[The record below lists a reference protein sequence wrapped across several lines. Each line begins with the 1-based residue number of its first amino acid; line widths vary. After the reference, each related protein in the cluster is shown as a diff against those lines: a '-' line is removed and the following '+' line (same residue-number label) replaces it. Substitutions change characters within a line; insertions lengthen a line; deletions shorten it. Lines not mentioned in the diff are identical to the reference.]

1 MKKEKNRVNKKQKL
15 YIIIA
20 SSLAIIV
27 IVTCSILWL
36 IQNGKINAN
45 KDYKEP
51 LNKNFSFL
59 VENEST
65 ELKNTNIFT
74 GQYEIYQNLLKEFKN
89 KKSTLNDP
97 YVVVNPFLISPQTAL
112 ILFNT
117 TKKEKV
123 TVTIKGKHN
132 DDLTVNFESSKEHIL
147 PIYGLYG
154 KYTNKVIITT
164 ESGSKKELDIKIDDF
179 APTENA
185 EVLENK
191 IENSNG
197 EFYFGTSS
205 LGTGNIAL
213 DNYGEI
219 RWWLNIGYTKGMT
232 MLQNGHLLLSNAD
245 KGPDL
250 TSTSGVV
257 ELDMLGY
264 VHKNY
269 EIDGGYHHD
278 GYELENGNL
287 IILTSKRGGGT
298 LADYIVEVDRNTG
311 KVVKDWSLKD
321 IALKVDPDLL
331 EPGEIT
337 WGWINSV
344 FYDKNTDSLILSVR
358 NQNSVVAIDYQTGDI
373 KWILGEEKYWSS
385 KFKDYLIKGVGD
397 DFIYPQ
403 GQHSVNITTDGKL
416 SIFNNGY
423 NSYKEETVTCKSLKN
438 NASYA
443 VVYSLDLDN
452 KTAKVDWKFGGQEY
466 FSYALS
472 SFTYSTNG
480 HRIFNSGWHF
490 TDEVNYDDPS
500 CTQFSNDK
508 YDAYI
513 IDFDENNNIVNKLKS
528 PESKFEVVKANI
540 YNLESVSVKPKTV
553 TIVSNYKTELG
564 KHLAPYEPDE
574 YEELSENDA
583 LEFKNSTSQ
592 EIIFEIHNNK
602 FSFVGYYPK
611 DTSVNVTFIS
621 PRGKAYKYVLKES
634 GQDMKDF
641 IDLSN
646 LKSGR
651 YYIFA
656 EIDGEKYNIGNY
668 VEIQ

>member
-27 IVTCSILWL
+27 IVTSGILWL
-36 IQNGKINAN
+36 VQSGKINAN

-65 ELKNTNIFT
+65 ELKNDNIFT
-74 GQYEIYQNLLKEFKN
+74 GQYEIYQKLLKEFKN
-89 KKSTLNDP
+89 KKSTLSDP
-97 YVVVNPFLISPQTAL
+97 YVVTNPFLISPQTAL
-112 ILFNT
+112 IMFNT

-154 KYTNKVIITT
+154 KYTNKVILTT
-164 ESGSKKELDIKIDDF
+164 ESGEKKEIDIKIDDF

-232 MLQNGHLLLSNAD
+232 MLQNGHILLSNAD
-245 KGPDL
+245 NGPDL

-269 EIDGGYHHD
+269 EIEGGYHHD

-287 IILTSKRGGGT
+287 IILTSKRGGGS
-298 LADYIVEVDRNTG
+298 LADYVVEVDRNTG

-344 FYDKNTDSLILSVR
+344 FYDKNTDSLILSLR
-358 NQNSVVAIDYQTGDI
+358 NQNSVVAIDYQTGNI

-385 KFKDYLIKGVGD
+385 KFKDYLIKGIGN

-403 GQHSVNITTDGKL
+403 GQHSVNILSDGRL

-423 NSYKEETVTCKSLKN
+423 NAYKEETVSCKSLKN
-438 NASYA
+438 NTSYA
-443 VVYSLDLDN
+443 MVYSLDLNN
-452 KTAKVDWKFGGQEY
+452 KTAKVDWKFGGKEY

-480 HRIFNSGWHF
+480 HRVFNSGWHF
-490 TDEVNYDDPS
+490 TDEVNYEDPA

-540 YNLESVSVKPKTV
+540 YNLESVSVKPKAIDV
-553 TIVSNYKTELG
+553 VSNYKTELG
-564 KHLAPYEPDE
+564 KYLIPYEPDK
-574 YEELSENDA
+574 YEELSESEA
-583 LEFKNSTSQ
+583 LEFKNSVNQ
-592 EIIFEIHNNK
+592 EIVFEIHNNK

-634 GQDMKDF
+634 GQDIKDF
-641 IDLSN
+641 INLSK

-651 YYIFA
+651 YYVFA

-668 VEIQ
+668 IDIQ

>member
-27 IVTCSILWL
+27 IVTSGILWL
-36 IQNGKINAN
+36 VQSGKINAN

-65 ELKNTNIFT
+65 ELKNDNIFT
-74 GQYEIYQNLLKEFKN
+74 GQYEIYQKLLKEFKN
-89 KKSTLNDP
+89 KKSTLSDP
-97 YVVVNPFLISPQTAL
+97 YVVTNPFLTSPQTAL
-112 ILFNT
+112 IMFNT

-154 KYTNKVIITT
+154 KYTNKVILTT
-164 ESGSKKELDIKIDDF
+164 ESGEKKEIDIKIDDF

-232 MLQNGHLLLSNAD
+232 MLQNGHILLSNAD
-245 KGPDL
+245 NGPDL

-269 EIDGGYHHD
+269 EIEGGYHHD

-287 IILTSKRGGGT
+287 IILTSKRGGGS
-298 LADYIVEVDRNTG
+298 LADYVVEVDRNTG

-344 FYDKNTDSLILSVR
+344 FYDKNTDSLILSLR
-358 NQNSVVAIDYQTGDI
+358 NQNSVVAIDYQTGNI

-385 KFKDYLIKGVGD
+385 KFKDYLIKGIGD

-403 GQHSVNITTDGKL
+403 GQHSVNILSDGRL

-423 NSYKEETVTCKSLKN
+423 NAYKEETVSCKSLKN

-443 VVYSLDLDN
+443 MVYSLDLNN
-452 KTAKVDWKFGGQEY
+452 KTAKVDWKFGGKEY

-480 HRIFNSGWHF
+480 HRVFNSGWHF
-490 TDEVNYDDPS
+490 TDEVNYEDPA

-540 YNLESVSVKPKTV
+540 YNLESVSVKPKTINV
-553 TIVSNYKTELG
+553 VSNYKTELG
-564 KHLAPYEPDE
+564 KYLIPYEPDK
-574 YEELSENDA
+574 YEELSESEA
-583 LEFKNSTSQ
+583 LEFKNSINQ
-592 EIIFEIHNNK
+592 EIVFEIHNNK

-634 GQDMKDF
+634 GQDIKDF
-641 IDLSN
+641 INLSK

-651 YYIFA
+651 YYVFA

-668 VEIQ
+668 IDIQ

>member
-27 IVTCSILWL
+27 IVTSGILWL
-36 IQNGKINAN
+36 VQSGKINAN

-65 ELKNTNIFT
+65 ELKNDNIFT
-74 GQYEIYQNLLKEFKN
+74 GQYEIYQKLLKEFKN
-89 KKSTLNDP
+89 KKSTLSDP
-97 YVVVNPFLISPQTAL
+97 YVVTNPFLISPQTAL
-112 ILFNT
+112 IMFNT

-154 KYTNKVIITT
+154 KYTNKVILTT
-164 ESGSKKELDIKIDDF
+164 ESGEKKEIDIKIDDF

-232 MLQNGHLLLSNAD
+232 MLQNGHILLSNAD
-245 KGPDL
+245 NGPDL

-269 EIDGGYHHD
+269 EIEGGYHHD

-287 IILTSKRGGGT
+287 IILTSKRGGGS
-298 LADYIVEVDRNTG
+298 LADYVVEVDRNTG

-344 FYDKNTDSLILSVR
+344 FYDKNTDSLILSLR
-358 NQNSVVAIDYQTGDI
+358 NQNSVVAIDYQTGNI

-385 KFKDYLIKGVGD
+385 KFKDYLIKGIGD

-403 GQHSVNITTDGKL
+403 GQHSVNILSDGRL

-423 NSYKEETVTCKSLKN
+423 NAYKEETVSCISLKN

-443 VVYSLDLDN
+443 MVYSLDLNN
-452 KTAKVDWKFGGQEY
+452 KTAKVEWKFGGKEY

-480 HRIFNSGWHF
+480 HRVFNSGWHF
-490 TDEVNYDDPS
+490 TDEVNYEDPA

-540 YNLESVSVKPKTV
+540 YNLESVSVKPKAIDV
-553 TIVSNYKTELG
+553 VSNYKTELG
-564 KHLAPYEPDE
+564 KYLIPYEPDK
-574 YEELSENDA
+574 YEELSESEA
-583 LEFKNSTSQ
+583 LEFKNSVNQ
-592 EIIFEIHNNK
+592 EIVFEIHNNK

-634 GQDMKDF
+634 GQDIKDF
-641 IDLSN
+641 INLSK

-651 YYIFA
+651 YYVFA

-668 VEIQ
+668 IDIQ

>member
-27 IVTCSILWL
+27 IVTSGILWL
-36 IQNGKINAN
+36 VQSGKINAN

-65 ELKNTNIFT
+65 ELKNDNIFT
-74 GQYEIYQNLLKEFKN
+74 GQYEIYQKLLKEFKN
-89 KKSTLNDP
+89 KKSTLSDP
-97 YVVVNPFLISPQTAL
+97 YVVTNPFLISPQTAL
-112 ILFNT
+112 IMFNT

-154 KYTNKVIITT
+154 KYTNKVILTT
-164 ESGSKKELDIKIDDF
+164 ESGEKKEIDIKIDDF

-232 MLQNGHLLLSNAD
+232 MLQNGHILLSNAD
-245 KGPDL
+245 NGPDL

-269 EIDGGYHHD
+269 EIEGGYHHD

-287 IILTSKRGGGT
+287 IILTSKRGGGS
-298 LADYIVEVDRNTG
+298 LADYVVEVDRNTG

-344 FYDKNTDSLILSVR
+344 FYDKNTDSLILSLR
-358 NQNSVVAIDYQTGDI
+358 NQNSVVAIDYQTGNI

-385 KFKDYLIKGVGD
+385 KFKDYLIKGIGD

-403 GQHSVNITTDGKL
+403 GQHSVNILSDGRL

-423 NSYKEETVTCKSLKN
+423 NAYKEETVSCKSLKS

-443 VVYSLDLDN
+443 MVYSLDLNN
-452 KTAKVDWKFGGQEY
+452 KTAKVDWKFGGKEY

-480 HRIFNSGWHF
+480 HRVFNSGWHF
-490 TDEVNYDDPS
+490 TDEVNYEDPA

-540 YNLESVSVKPKTV
+540 YNLESVSVKPKTIDV
-553 TIVSNYKTELG
+553 VSNYKTELG
-564 KHLAPYEPDE
+564 KYLIPYEPDK
-574 YEELSENDA
+574 YEELSESEA
-583 LEFKNSTSQ
+583 LEFKNSVNQ
-592 EIIFEIHNNK
+592 EIVFEIHNNK

-634 GQDMKDF
+634 GQDIKDF
-641 IDLSN
+641 INLSK

-651 YYIFA
+651 YYVFA

-668 VEIQ
+668 IDIQ

>member
-27 IVTCSILWL
+27 IVTSGILWL
-36 IQNGKINAN
+36 VQSGKINAN

-65 ELKNTNIFT
+65 ELKNDNIFT
-74 GQYEIYQNLLKEFKN
+74 GQYEIYQKLLKEFKN
-89 KKSTLNDP
+89 KKSTLSDP
-97 YVVVNPFLISPQTAL
+97 YVVTNPFLISPQTAL
-112 ILFNT
+112 IMFNT

-154 KYTNKVIITT
+154 KYTNKVILTT
-164 ESGSKKELDIKIDDF
+164 ESGEKKEIDIKIDDF

-232 MLQNGHLLLSNAD
+232 MLQNGHILLSNAD
-245 KGPDL
+245 NGPDL

-269 EIDGGYHHD
+269 EIEGGYHHD

-287 IILTSKRGGGT
+287 IILTSKRGGGS
-298 LADYIVEVDRNTG
+298 LADYVVEVDRNTG

-344 FYDKNTDSLILSVR
+344 FYDKNTDSLILSLR
-358 NQNSVVAIDYQTGDI
+358 NQNSVVAIDYQTGNI

-385 KFKDYLIKGVGD
+385 KFKDYLIKGIGD

-403 GQHSVNITTDGKL
+403 GQHSVNILSDGRL

-423 NSYKEETVTCKSLKN
+423 NAYKEETVSCKSLKN
-438 NASYA
+438 NTSYA
-443 VVYSLDLDN
+443 MVYSLDLNN
-452 KTAKVDWKFGGQEY
+452 KTAKVDWKFGGKEY

-480 HRIFNSGWHF
+480 HRVFNSGWHF
-490 TDEVNYDDPS
+490 TDEVNYEDLA

-540 YNLESVSVKPKTV
+540 YNLESVSVKPKTIDV
-553 TIVSNYKTELG
+553 VSNYKTELG
-564 KHLAPYEPDE
+564 KYLIPYEPDK
-574 YEELSENDA
+574 YEELSESEA
-583 LEFKNSTSQ
+583 LEFKNSINQ
-592 EIIFEIHNNK
+592 EIVFEIHNNK

-634 GQDMKDF
+634 GQDIKDF
-641 IDLSN
+641 INLSK

-651 YYIFA
+651 YYVFA

-668 VEIQ
+668 IDIQ

>member
-27 IVTCSILWL
+27 IVTSGILWL
-36 IQNGKINAN
+36 VQSGKINAN

-65 ELKNTNIFT
+65 ELKNDNIFT
-74 GQYEIYQNLLKEFKN
+74 GQYEIYQKLLKEFKN
-89 KKSTLNDP
+89 KKSTLSDP
-97 YVVVNPFLISPQTAL
+97 YVVTNPFLISPQTAL
-112 ILFNT
+112 IMFNT

-154 KYTNKVIITT
+154 KYTNKVILTT
-164 ESGSKKELDIKIDDF
+164 ESGEKKELDIKIDDF

-232 MLQNGHLLLSNAD
+232 MLQNGHILLSNAD
-245 KGPDL
+245 NGPDL

-269 EIDGGYHHD
+269 EIEGGYHHD

-287 IILTSKRGGGT
+287 IILTSKRGGGS
-298 LADYIVEVDRNTG
+298 LADYVVEVDRNTG

-344 FYDKNTDSLILSVR
+344 FYDKNTDSLILSLR
-358 NQNSVVAIDYQTGDI
+358 NQNSVVAIDYQTGNI

-385 KFKDYLIKGVGD
+385 KFKDYLIKGIGD

-403 GQHSVNITTDGKL
+403 GQHSVNILSDGRL

-423 NSYKEETVTCKSLKN
+423 NAYKEETVSCKSLKS

-443 VVYSLDLDN
+443 MVYSLDLNN
-452 KTAKVDWKFGGQEY
+452 KTAKVDWKFGGKEY

-480 HRIFNSGWHF
+480 HRVFNSGWHF
-490 TDEVNYDDPS
+490 TDEVNYEDPA

-540 YNLESVSVKPKTV
+540 YNLESVSVKPKTIDV
-553 TIVSNYKTELG
+553 VSNYKTELG
-564 KHLAPYEPDE
+564 KYLIPYEPDK
-574 YEELSENDA
+574 YEELSESEA
-583 LEFKNSTSQ
+583 LEFKNSVNQ
-592 EIIFEIHNNK
+592 EIVFEIHNNK

-634 GQDMKDF
+634 GQDIKDF
-641 IDLSN
+641 INLSK

-651 YYIFA
+651 YYVFA

-668 VEIQ
+668 IDIQ

>member
-27 IVTCSILWL
+27 IVTSGILWL
-36 IQNGKINAN
+36 VQSGKINAN

-65 ELKNTNIFT
+65 ELKNDNIFT
-74 GQYEIYQNLLKEFKN
+74 GQYEIYQKLLKEFKN
-89 KKSTLNDP
+89 KKSTLSDP
-97 YVVVNPFLISPQTAL
+97 YVVTNPFLISPQTAL
-112 ILFNT
+112 IMFNT

-154 KYTNKVIITT
+154 KYTNKVILTT
-164 ESGSKKELDIKIDDF
+164 ESGEKKEIDIKIDDF

-232 MLQNGHLLLSNAD
+232 MLQNGHILLSNAD
-245 KGPDL
+245 NGPDL

-269 EIDGGYHHD
+269 EIEGGYHHD

-287 IILTSKRGGGT
+287 IILTSKRGGGS
-298 LADYIVEVDRNTG
+298 LADYVVEVDRNTG

-344 FYDKNTDSLILSVR
+344 FYDKNTDSLILSLR
-358 NQNSVVAIDYQTGDI
+358 NQNSVVAIDYQTGNI

-385 KFKDYLIKGVGD
+385 KFKDYLIKGIGD

-403 GQHSVNITTDGKL
+403 GQHSVNILSDGRL

-423 NSYKEETVTCKSLKN
+423 NAYKEETVSCKSLKN
-438 NASYA
+438 NTSYA
-443 VVYSLDLDN
+443 MVYSLDLNN
-452 KTAKVDWKFGGQEY
+452 KTAKVDWKFGGKEY

-480 HRIFNSGWHF
+480 HRVFNSGWHF
-490 TDEVNYDDPS
+490 TDEVNYEDPA

-540 YNLESVSVKPKTV
+540 YNLESVSVKPKTINV
-553 TIVSNYKTELG
+553 VSNYKTELG
-564 KHLAPYEPDE
+564 KYLIPYEPDK
-574 YEELSENDA
+574 YEELSESEA
-583 LEFKNSTSQ
+583 LEFKNSINQ
-592 EIIFEIHNNK
+592 EIVFEIHNNK

-634 GQDMKDF
+634 GQDIKDF
-641 IDLSN
+641 INLSK

-651 YYIFA
+651 YYVFA

-668 VEIQ
+668 IDIQ

>member
-27 IVTCSILWL
+27 IVTSGILWL
-36 IQNGKINAN
+36 VQSGKINAN

-65 ELKNTNIFT
+65 ELKNDNIFT
-74 GQYEIYQNLLKEFKN
+74 GQYEIYQKLLKEFKN
-89 KKSTLNDP
+89 KKSTLSDP
-97 YVVVNPFLISPQTAL
+97 YVVTNPFLISPQTAL
-112 ILFNT
+112 IMFNT

-154 KYTNKVIITT
+154 KYTNKVILTT
-164 ESGSKKELDIKIDDF
+164 ESGEKKEIDIKIDDF

-232 MLQNGHLLLSNAD
+232 MLQNGHILLSNAD
-245 KGPDL
+245 NGPDL

-269 EIDGGYHHD
+269 EIEGGYHHD

-287 IILTSKRGGGT
+287 IILTSKRGGGS
-298 LADYIVEVDRNTG
+298 LADYVVEVDRNTG

-344 FYDKNTDSLILSVR
+344 FYDKNTDSLILSLR
-358 NQNSVVAIDYQTGDI
+358 NQNSVVAIDYQTGNI

-385 KFKDYLIKGVGD
+385 KFKDYLIKGIGD

-403 GQHSVNITTDGKL
+403 GQHSVNILSDGRL

-423 NSYKEETVTCKSLKN
+423 NAYKEETVSCKSLKN
-438 NASYA
+438 NTSYA
-443 VVYSLDLDN
+443 MVYSLDLNN
-452 KTAKVDWKFGGQEY
+452 KTAKVDWKFGGKEY

-480 HRIFNSGWHF
+480 HRVFNSGWHF
-490 TDEVNYDDPS
+490 TDEVNYEDPA

-540 YNLESVSVKPKTV
+540 YNLESVSVKPKTID
-553 TIVSNYKTELG
+553 IVSNYKTELG
-564 KHLAPYEPDE
+564 KYLIPYEPDK
-574 YEELSENDA
+574 YEELSESEA
-583 LEFKNSTSQ
+583 LEFKNSVNQ
-592 EIIFEIHNNK
+592 EIVFEIHNNK

-634 GQDMKDF
+634 GQDIKDF
-641 IDLSN
+641 INLSK

-651 YYIFA
+651 YYVFA

-668 VEIQ
+668 IDIQ

>member
-27 IVTCSILWL
+27 IVTSGILWL
-36 IQNGKINAN
+36 VQSGKINAN

-65 ELKNTNIFT
+65 ELKNDNIFT
-74 GQYEIYQNLLKEFKN
+74 GQYEIYQKLLKEFKN
-89 KKSTLNDP
+89 KKSTLSDP
-97 YVVVNPFLISPQTAL
+97 YVVTNPFLISPQTAL
-112 ILFNT
+112 IMFNT

-154 KYTNKVIITT
+154 KYTNKVILTT
-164 ESGSKKELDIKIDDF
+164 ESGEKKEIDIKIDDF

-219 RWWLNIGYTKGMT
+219 RWWLNIGYTKGLT
-232 MLQNGHLLLSNAD
+232 MLQNGHILLSNAD
-245 KGPDL
+245 NGPDL

-269 EIDGGYHHD
+269 EIEGGYHHD

-287 IILTSKRGGGT
+287 IILTSKRGGGS
-298 LADYIVEVDRNTG
+298 LADYVVEVDRNTG

-344 FYDKNTDSLILSVR
+344 FYDKNTDSLILSLR
-358 NQNSVVAIDYQTGDI
+358 NQNSVVAIDYQTGNI

-385 KFKDYLIKGVGD
+385 KFKDYLIKGIGD

-403 GQHSVNITTDGKL
+403 GQHSVNIISDGRL

-423 NSYKEETVTCKSLKN
+423 NTYKEETVSCKSLKN

-443 VVYSLDLDN
+443 MVYSLDLNN
-452 KTAKVDWKFGGQEY
+452 KTAKVDWKFGGKEY

-480 HRIFNSGWHF
+480 HRVFNSGWHF
-490 TDEVNYDDPS
+490 TDEVNYEDPA

-540 YNLESVSVKPKTV
+540 YNLESVSVKPKTINV
-553 TIVSNYKTELG
+553 VSNYKTELG
-564 KHLAPYEPDE
+564 KYLIPYEPDK
-574 YEELSENDA
+574 YEELSESEA
-583 LEFKNSTSQ
+583 LEFKNSINQ
-592 EIIFEIHNNK
+592 EIVFEIHNNK

-634 GQDMKDF
+634 GQDIKDF
-641 IDLSN
+641 INLSK

-651 YYIFA
+651 YYVFA

-668 VEIQ
+668 IDIQ

>member
-27 IVTCSILWL
+27 IVTCVILWL

-51 LNKNFSFL
+51 VNKKFSFL
-59 VENEST
+59 LENEST
-65 ELKNTNIFT
+65 ELENTNIFS
-74 GQYEIYQNLLKEFKN
+74 GQYEIYQNILKEFKN

-97 YVVVNPFLISPQTAL
+97 YIVVNPFLISPQTAL
-112 ILFNT
+112 IMFNT

-132 DDLTVNFESSKEHIL
+132 DDLTVDFESSKEHIL

-164 ESGSKKELDIKIDDF
+164 ESGSKKELDIKIEDF
-179 APTENA
+179 APTTNA

-191 IENSNG
+191 VANSNG

-269 EIDGGYHHD
+269 EIEGGYHHD
-278 GYELENGNL
+278 GYELESGNL
-287 IILTSKRGGGT
+287 IILTSKIGGGS

-385 KFKDYLIKGVGD
+385 KFKDYLLKGVGE

-403 GQHSVNITTDGKL
+403 GQHSVNITSDGKL

-423 NSYKEETVTCKSLKN
+423 NAYKEETVLCKSLKN

-443 VVYSLDLDN
+443 VVYSLDLTN

-480 HRIFNSGWHF
+480 HRVFNSGWHF
-490 TDEVNYDDPS
+490 TDEVNYNDSS

-513 IDFDENNNIVNKLKS
+513 IDFDENNNIVNKLRS

-553 TIVSNYKTELG
+553 TVVSNYKTELG
-564 KHLAPYEPDE
+564 KHLTPYEPTE
-574 YEELSENDA
+574 YEELSESTA
-583 LEFKNSTSQ
+583 LEFKNSTNQ
-592 EIIFEIHNNK
+592 EVIFEIHNNK

-611 DTSVNVTFIS
+611 DTSVNVIFIS
-621 PRGKAYKYVLKES
+621 PRGKAYKYILKES

-641 IDLSN
+641 IDLSK

-656 EIDGEKYNIGNY
+656 EIDGDKYNIGNY
-668 VEIQ
+668 VEVQ

>member
-1 MKKEKNRVNKKQKL
+1 M
-15 YIIIA
+15 
-20 SSLAIIV
+20 
-27 IVTCSILWL
+27 
-36 IQNGKINAN
+36 
-45 KDYKEP
+45 
-51 LNKNFSFL
+51 
-59 VENEST
+59 
-65 ELKNTNIFT
+65 
-74 GQYEIYQNLLKEFKN
+74 
-89 KKSTLNDP
+89 
-97 YVVVNPFLISPQTAL
+97 
-112 ILFNT
+112 
-117 TKKEKV
+117 
-123 TVTIKGKHN
+123 
-132 DDLTVNFESSKEHIL
+132 

-154 KYTNKVIITT
+154 KYTNKVILTT
-164 ESGSKKELDIKIDDF
+164 ESGEKKELDIKIDDF

-232 MLQNGHLLLSNAD
+232 MLQNGHILLSNAD
-245 KGPDL
+245 NGPDL

-269 EIDGGYHHD
+269 EIEGGYHHD

-287 IILTSKRGGGT
+287 IILTSKRGGGS
-298 LADYIVEVDRNTG
+298 LADYVVEVDRNTG

-321 IALKVDPDLL
+321 IALKVDPNLL

-344 FYDKNTDSLILSVR
+344 FYDKNTDSLILSLR
-358 NQNSVVAIDYQTGDI
+358 NQNSVVAIDYQTGNI

-385 KFKDYLIKGVGD
+385 KFKDYLIKGIGD

-403 GQHSVNITTDGKL
+403 GQHSVNILSDGRL

-423 NSYKEETVTCKSLKN
+423 NAYKEETVSCKSLKN

-443 VVYSLDLDN
+443 MVYSLDLNN
-452 KTAKVDWKFGGQEY
+452 KTAKVDWKFGGKEY

-480 HRIFNSGWHF
+480 HRVFNSGWHF
-490 TDEVNYDDPS
+490 TDEVNYEDPA

-540 YNLESVSVKPKTV
+540 YNLESVSVKPKTINV
-553 TIVSNYKTELG
+553 VSNYKTELG
-564 KHLAPYEPDE
+564 KYLIPYEPDK
-574 YEELSENDA
+574 YEELSESEA
-583 LEFKNSTSQ
+583 LEFKNSINQ
-592 EIIFEIHNNK
+592 EIVFEIHNNK

-634 GQDMKDF
+634 GQDIKDF
-641 IDLSN
+641 INLSK

-651 YYIFA
+651 YYVFA

-668 VEIQ
+668 IDIQ

>member
-27 IVTCSILWL
+27 IVTSGILWL
-36 IQNGKINAN
+36 VQSGKINAN

-65 ELKNTNIFT
+65 ELKNDNIFT
-74 GQYEIYQNLLKEFKN
+74 GQYEIYQKLLIEFKN
-89 KKSTLNDP
+89 KKSTLSDP
-97 YVVVNPFLISPQTAL
+97 YVVTNPFLISPQTAL
-112 ILFNT
+112 IMFNT

-154 KYTNKVIITT
+154 KYTNKVILTT
-164 ESGSKKELDIKIDDF
+164 ESGEKKELDIKIDDF

-232 MLQNGHLLLSNAD
+232 MLQNGHILLSNAD
-245 KGPDL
+245 NGPDL

-269 EIDGGYHHD
+269 EIEGGYHHD

-287 IILTSKRGGGT
+287 IILTSKRGGGS
-298 LADYIVEVDRNTG
+298 LADYVVEVDRNTG

-321 IALKVDPDLL
+321 IA
-331 EPGEIT
+331 
-337 WGWINSV
+337 
-344 FYDKNTDSLILSVR
+344 
-358 NQNSVVAIDYQTGDI
+358 
-373 KWILGEEKYWSS
+373 
-385 KFKDYLIKGVGD
+385 
-397 DFIYPQ
+397 
-403 GQHSVNITTDGKL
+403 
-416 SIFNNGY
+416 
-423 NSYKEETVTCKSLKN
+423 
-438 NASYA
+438 
-443 VVYSLDLDN
+443 
-452 KTAKVDWKFGGQEY
+452 
-466 FSYALS
+466 
-472 SFTYSTNG
+472 
-480 HRIFNSGWHF
+480 
-490 TDEVNYDDPS
+490 
-500 CTQFSNDK
+500 
-508 YDAYI
+508 
-513 IDFDENNNIVNKLKS
+513 
-528 PESKFEVVKANI
+528 
-540 YNLESVSVKPKTV
+540 
-553 TIVSNYKTELG
+553 
-564 KHLAPYEPDE
+564 
-574 YEELSENDA
+574 
-583 LEFKNSTSQ
+583 
-592 EIIFEIHNNK
+592 
-602 FSFVGYYPK
+602 
-611 DTSVNVTFIS
+611 
-621 PRGKAYKYVLKES
+621 
-634 GQDMKDF
+634 
-641 IDLSN
+641 
-646 LKSGR
+646 
-651 YYIFA
+651 
-656 EIDGEKYNIGNY
+656 
-668 VEIQ
+668 

>member
-27 IVTCSILWL
+27 IVTSGILWL
-36 IQNGKINAN
+36 VQSGKINAN

-65 ELKNTNIFT
+65 ELKNDNIFT
-74 GQYEIYQNLLKEFKN
+74 GQYEIYQKLLKEFKN
-89 KKSTLNDP
+89 KKSTLSDP
-97 YVVVNPFLISPQTAL
+97 YVVTNPFLISPQTAL
-112 ILFNT
+112 IMFNT

-154 KYTNKVIITT
+154 KYTNKVILTT
-164 ESGSKKELDIKIDDF
+164 ESGEKKEIDIKIDDF

-232 MLQNGHLLLSNAD
+232 MLQNGHILLSNAD
-245 KGPDL
+245 NGPDL

-269 EIDGGYHHD
+269 EIEGGYHHD

-287 IILTSKRGGGT
+287 IILTSKRDGGS
-298 LADYIVEVDRNTG
+298 LADYVVEVDRNTG

-344 FYDKNTDSLILSVR
+344 FYDKNTDSLILSLR
-358 NQNSVVAIDYQTGDI
+358 NQNSVVAIDYQTGNI

-385 KFKDYLIKGVGD
+385 KFKDYLIKGIGD

-403 GQHSVNITTDGKL
+403 GQHSVNILSDGRL

-423 NSYKEETVTCKSLKN
+423 NAYKEETVSCKSLKN

-443 VVYSLDLDN
+443 MVYSLDLNN
-452 KTAKVDWKFGGQEY
+452 KTAKVDWKFGGKEY

-480 HRIFNSGWHF
+480 HRVFNSGWHF
-490 TDEVNYDDPS
+490 TDEVNYEDPA

-540 YNLESVSVKPKTV
+540 YNLESVSVKPKTIDV
-553 TIVSNYKTELG
+553 VSNYKTELG
-564 KHLAPYEPDE
+564 KYLIPYEPDK
-574 YEELSENDA
+574 YEELSESEA
-583 LEFKNSTSQ
+583 LEFKNSVNQ
-592 EIIFEIHNNK
+592 EIVFEIHNNK

-634 GQDMKDF
+634 GQDIKDF
-641 IDLSN
+641 INLSK

-651 YYIFA
+651 YYVFA

-668 VEIQ
+668 IDIQ

>member
-74 GQYEIYQNLLKEFKN
+74 GQYEIYQNLLKEFKS

>member
-27 IVTCSILWL
+27 IVTSGILWL
-36 IQNGKINAN
+36 VQSGKINAN

-65 ELKNTNIFT
+65 ELKNDNIFT
-74 GQYEIYQNLLKEFKN
+74 GQYEIYQKILKEFKD
-89 KKSTLNDP
+89 KKSTLSDP
-97 YVVVNPFLISPQTAL
+97 YVVTNPFLISPQTAL
-112 ILFNT
+112 IMFNT

-154 KYTNKVIITT
+154 KYTNKVILTT
-164 ESGSKKELDIKIDDF
+164 ESGEKKELDIKIDDF

-232 MLQNGHLLLSNAD
+232 MLQNGHILLSNAD
-245 KGPDL
+245 NGPDL

-269 EIDGGYHHD
+269 EIEGGYHHD

-287 IILTSKRGGGT
+287 IILTSKRGGGS
-298 LADYIVEVDRNTG
+298 LADYVVEVDRNTG

-321 IALKVDPDLL
+321 IALKVDPNLL

-344 FYDKNTDSLILSVR
+344 FYDKNTDSLILSLR
-358 NQNSVVAIDYQTGDI
+358 NQNSVVAIDYQTGNI

-385 KFKDYLIKGVGD
+385 KFKDYLIKGIGD

-403 GQHSVNITTDGKL
+403 GQHSVNILSDGRL

-423 NSYKEETVTCKSLKN
+423 NAYKEETVFCKSLKN

-443 VVYSLDLDN
+443 MVYSLDLNN
-452 KTAKVDWKFGGQEY
+452 KTAKVDWKFGGKEY

-480 HRIFNSGWHF
+480 HRVFNSGWHF
-490 TDEVNYDDPS
+490 TDEVNYEDLA

-540 YNLESVSVKPKTV
+540 YNLESVSVKPKTIDV
-553 TIVSNYKTELG
+553 VSNYKTELG
-564 KHLAPYEPDE
+564 KYLIPYEPDK
-574 YEELSENDA
+574 YEELSESEA
-583 LEFKNSTSQ
+583 LEFKNSVNQ
-592 EIIFEIHNNK
+592 EIVFEIHNNK

-634 GQDMKDF
+634 GQDIKDF
-641 IDLSN
+641 INLSK

-651 YYIFA
+651 YYVFA

-668 VEIQ
+668 IDIQ